1 MPQRAL
7 TVLMVVLVLACPAQ
21 EELFERGLF
30 AAAALQATP
39 AALIEQDTEALWVLG
54 SAELAR
60 SRSALA
66 TEHLEA
72 LILERPNQRHL
83 ERSLFMLG
91 RGYAEQGDHLRA
103 AQSYR
108 AASRLSAGVQTRGYA
123 LYRLGESL
131 YDAGDYAGAL
141 EAYRRMERESA
152 DDEVSWGVHFA
163 MAQAQVQLDDLDGA
177 IEELRAAREGCA
189 APPVRAQ
196 VDYWLG
202 RTLAAAGRYE
212 EARRSYAEAR
222 SAAHPLSDRAEFEYG
237 LTLYILEDYTGAAES
252 LGRISRGAQTDPP
265 ASELIGDDEIAAAR
279 YYLGWADYHLG
290 DYAAAEALAAGLLDD
305 GVYGSGARVL
315 LAESALAGG
324 DYTVGAHYF
333 GLAADE
339 ARGGEARTA
348 RFKQG
353 LCLYRM
359 RDYAA
364 AEEVFAGVAAPDGG
378 DAASYWRAMSAMRG
392 DAPRRAEELFLPVYA
407 AGGSL
412 ADNALLELGDIATNT
427 GRHRLAVERYSALLE
442 TAPAGELAP
451 VALFSRGQAYI
462 RAGEHQRGQ
471 NDYAALV
478 DSFPADELAD
488 DALYLIA
495 QAAFETGRHLEA
507 LPLFERLRDEYPRSR
522 YADYADLRR
531 ADCHYALDEFAAAR
545 RLYADLG
552 AATPLS
558 EVADD
563 ALYGAELSAW
573 RLGDYADVIEATEA
587 YLRLRPGSYLAPELL
602 LTIARH
608 HRDRGDVDSACAHY
622 RRILEEHSDSA
633 ELAAA
638 SAELARCLAESGDDA
653 EVIALLESALDQTP
667 AGPGRAGLHFQ
678 LARAARRGG
687 DYNLAL
693 EHYNI
698 LIHQYPGGLDW
709 LRANYELAGIYR
721 ELHQPGPARM
731 ALERII
737 AAEPSRNWLDLAH
750 LELGFVEQEAGYE
763 SRALE
768 HHRLAAES
776 RDPDIAVQALFW
788 LGELNY
794 GIAAFDES
802 LALFQRLVDDYGGDY
817 PSYSARSILRRANIY
832 ERRDQPQAARRQ
844 YTKVVEGDYAQTYQ
858 DRAAE
863 RLAVLE

>member
-21 EELFERGLF
+21 EDLFERGLF

-237 LTLYILEDYTGAAES
+237 LTLYILEDYTGAAQS

-495 QAAFETGRHLEA
+495 QAAFETGRHQEA
-507 LPLFERLRDEYPRSR
+507 RPVYRRIVEDYPASRYRDYARLR
-522 YADYADLRR
+522 L
-531 ADCHYALDEFAAAR
+531 ADCRYELGEYSEAR
-545 RLYADLG
+545 RLYQETAAD
-552 AATPLS
+552 TRLS

-563 ALYGAELSAW
+563 AAYGAELAAW
-573 RLGDYADVIEATEA
+573 RLGEYPDVVAATHS
-587 YLRLRPGSYLAPELL
+587 YLEQRPDSYLAPELL
-602 LTIARH
+602 LYLARE
-608 HRDRGDVDSACAHY
+608 RGRAGDLEGAVAYY
-622 RRILEEHSDSA
+622 RRIINDYPEA
-633 ELAAA
+633 PELAAA
-638 SAELARCLAESGDDA
+638 SSELAEAYSRGGDPAEALELLRRALAE
-653 EVIALLESALDQTP
+653 TP
-667 AGPGRAGLHFQ
+667 AGPGRAGLHFR
-678 LARAARRGG
+678 LARAARETG
-687 DYNLAL
+687 DYDLAL
-693 EHYNI
+693 RHYNAVI
-698 LIHQYPGGLDW
+698 LEYPGSVDW
-709 LRANYELAGIYR
+709 LGANYE
-721 ELHQPGPARM
+721 
-731 ALERII
+731 
-737 AAEPSRNWLDLAH
+737 AAELYHELQETAAARAALQRVLAAVDDGAFYYRAR
-750 LELGFVEQEAGYE
+750 LLAGFVEQQAGYE

-768 HHRLAAES
+768 HHAAAANAD
-776 RDPDIAVQALFW
+776 DPGVAVQALFW

-794 GIAAFDES
+794 GIGRLDEA
-802 LALFQRLVDDYGGDY
+802 LARFQELVDSYGEAY
-817 PSYSARSILRRANIY
+817 PSYAARSILRRGLIF

-844 YTKVVEGDYAQTYQ
+844 YRKVLDGDYAQSYQ
-858 DRAAE
+858 DRAAQ
-863 RLAVLE
+863 RLAGLE